1 MKSRSAVVGAV
12 VTAVA
17 LAAGVAYATIPD
29 GQGVIHACYK
39 TDNGQLRIVDD
50 ADCNPSE
57 TSLSWSQV
65 GPEGLAGAKG
75 DAGPKGD
82 PGADGAQGPSGLASV
97 IHVSHVF
104 QTSFQITG
112 GDVPCPSG
120 TTVLGGGASGNPDMD
135 LVESGPDDPDFPHAW
150 HVIARNTTASGT
162 WSFTGYV
169 LCGSS

>member
-50 ADCNPSE
+50 AGCNPSE
-57 TSLSWSQV
+57 TSRSWRQV
-65 GPEGLAGAKG
+65 GPGGLGGGKG

-104 QTSFQITG
+104 QTSFQ
-112 GDVPCPSG
+112 
-120 TTVLGGGASGNPDMD
+120 
-135 LVESGPDDPDFPHAW
+135 
-150 HVIARNTTASGT
+150 
-162 WSFTGYV
+162 
-169 LCGSS
+169 